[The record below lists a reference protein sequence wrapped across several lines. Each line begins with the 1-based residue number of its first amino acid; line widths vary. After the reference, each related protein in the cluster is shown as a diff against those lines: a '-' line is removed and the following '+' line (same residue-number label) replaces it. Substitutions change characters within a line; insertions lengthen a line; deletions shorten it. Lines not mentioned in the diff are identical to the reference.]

1 MHSKT
6 STILIVL
13 FCISI
18 FYPTFGQADEAN
30 EILTETVKIYASS
43 VVKRNNGNPLQMGII
58 EVADRSIS
66 SIDVELRFQEEILKL
81 HYPDLLENH
90 HMASFEFPV
99 LNEPTHVLVRVEQNA
114 NTIFEK
120 TVQFNPPKSWKIY
133 DVQVSHHDLGYADYY
148 HMMRRDIREMGIEI
162 AMEFARKTD
171 SWPKESQFHWT
182 VETSEPMIPYLSKQP
197 EDVLEE
203 LFERIKKGQIALGGV
218 HNSVSTEHLG
228 YEAMAR
234 QFYTPNRYVCDWFNT
249 EPSKTALN
257 TDIVGFSR
265 ALAMYSKEADIPY
278 FMFGRNSTV
287 KAFDMAEDDAAF
299 YWQSPDKDSKMTLYK
314 VWHYYSPDR
323 LIKYDLPEIASLCRR
338 YESHKNYPYTCI
350 LAEDSYDFGLPEFE
364 NVEGIKNWNEEYS
377 NPVLVSGTFDMYF
390 DDLSSQQDKESF
402 RTFDKDVP
410 NAWADEDLTD
420 VEYANKARRLNSSLP
435 SVEKWASIASAT
447 TAGKFPWTDIY
458 QAYHGLLMWG
468 EHTNGAYAEGPI
480 YVPPSLDDPEAA
492 NATYYELEQE
502 MHRDLIRESE
512 YFTEK
517 AEKAVIEQLKGQIS
531 THSKHT
537 LVVNNP
543 LVRKRSDYVSF
554 EIPAGKGLQK
564 IVDNKSGKEVQFQL
578 STDQKAFFFA
588 ENVPSLGY
596 KTYALEF
603 GRSRQSPEFKSVEA
617 PHIENDFYTLEF
629 DSRSGGIQSL
639 FDKFLQHELVDQ
651 DARFKLNEYFYERFE
666 SNAYDGGTIK
676 YHPEKASFKK
686 YQGPLA
692 DVVISEVE
700 AEGAQSI
707 IQKVTIYK
715 SSNRVD
721 FEVAFDKDDSGR
733 TLDDYRAYSPKGK
746 EGLFYCLPFDVPD
759 FTIKH
764 ELAGGIMEPIEDQSI
779 GSSTDYYGIQNFSDI
794 SNEEWGITLASIEPN
809 LVEYGRPRPA
819 YWSKGDDY
827 ENIMQKAEES
837 HFYLYLLN
845 NMFFTNVRQ
854 TQPGK
859 KTFRWSVR
867 SHEGNWRDGKAYQF
881 GRDVANPLTAFIS
894 TGKRKGSLP
903 SNSMS
908 FVELDSEDVLCST
921 IKPAEANGEGYI
933 MRFVE
938 QSGKEQTV
946 TVNAN
951 FVDRIESANL
961 TNLVELDR
969 DYPLE
974 LLGENSFQFIIP
986 AFGLRTIRIVPAR
999 TPLPDITSLKA
1010 DAVSDSKI
1018 HLSWELTDEAADRI
1032 AYFKIFRSKTPGFEP
1047 SLKSYVG
1054 NADKLEY
1061 IDKPVLNIRGWQ
1073 NNLLEA
1079 DTRYYYKVQ
1088 AIGINNR
1095 PGEISS
1101 EIAVKTRKSEE
1112 VNEKPNKVLGLAST
1126 LVSFISDHNYVGLYF
1141 YTNIE
1146 KDVNRYIIYRSTEQG
1161 FTATSTD
1168 VLAEMDVRLEIE
1180 HVTPHGFGKVTRPL
1194 KAYNRQLFVDEDI
1207 QPFTTYY
1214 YKVAAM
1220 DDAGQLGPFSR
1231 EVSTTTTIG
1240 SLRILGESGFRESN
1254 EIRILNP
1261 NNNDWEIRYTT
1272 DDTLPTKNSTQY
1284 SAPIYTKEDIKLTA
1298 SLFMPGTETGTG
1310 TARSEFK
1317 KINDYH
1323 VQYHTDYHDKWS
1335 GSGDIALID
1344 NYRGEITLG
1353 PKWQGFLV
1361 NDMDLTID
1369 MKETREVESV
1379 AIGCLQNVGNWVY
1392 FPNYI
1397 EVFTSE
1403 NGEDFKL
1410 AGRLETI
1417 KEWQR
1422 IVSKKS
1428 DLTVSFPKTKCRYI
1442 RVFAKNIAYNP
1453 VWHNFSGNEAWLF
1466 VDEIIIQ

>member
-1 MHSKT
+1 MIPMKKSLVH
-6 STILIVL
+6 ILL
-13 FCISI
+13 CCLCLL
-18 FYPTFGQADEAN
+18 YPSFGLAQDSQV
-30 EILTETVKIYASS
+30 ETVKVFSSS

-58 EVADRSIS
+58 EIADRSIQ
-66 SIDVELRFQEEILKL
+66 SIDVELQFPEETMNL
-81 HYPDLLENH
+81 HFSDLAEKH
-90 HMASFEFPV
+90 HTVLFEFPV
-99 LNEPTHVLVRVEQNA
+99 LEKRAVALVKVSQNSTVL
-114 NTIFEK
+114 FEDA
-120 TVQFNPPKSWKIY
+120 VQFTPPKPWKIY

-148 HMMRRDIREMGIEI
+148 HMMRRDIREMGIEM

-171 SWPKESQFHWT
+171 SWPEESQFHWT

-197 EDVLEE
+197 EDVLDE
-203 LFERIKKGQIALGGV
+203 LFERIEKGQIALGGV

-287 KAFDMAEDDAAF
+287 KAFDKAEDDVAF

-323 LIKYDLPEIASLCRR
+323 LIKYDLPEIAALCRR

-364 NVEGIKNWNEEYS
+364 NVEGIKKWNEEYA

-390 DDLSSQQDKESF
+390 DDLSSQQDRESF
-402 RTFDKDVP
+402 KTFDKDVP

-447 TAGKFPWTDIY
+447 TSGVFPWMDIY

-480 YVPPSLDDPEAA
+480 YVPPSLDDPTAA

-512 YFTEK
+512 YFKGK
-517 AEKAVIEQLKGQIS
+517 AEEAVIQQLKSQIN
-531 THSKHT
+531 TQSKNT

-543 LVRKRSDYVSF
+543 LVRKRSDYISF
-554 EIPAGKGLQK
+554 DIPAGKGLRK
-564 IVDNKSGKEVQFQL
+564 IVDNTTGNEVQFQL
-578 STDQKAFFFA
+578 SQDQKAFFFA
-588 ENVPSLGY
+588 EDVPSLGY

-603 GRSRQSPEFKSVEA
+603 GKSMQSPEFKSGEA
-617 PHIENDFYTLEF
+617 PRIENDFYTLEF

-639 FDKFLQHELVDQ
+639 RDNKLNRELVDQ
-651 DARFKLNEYFYERFE
+651 DAGFKLNEYYYERFE
-666 SNAYDGGTIK
+666 SNTYDGGTIK
-676 YHPEKASFKK
+676 YHAEKASFKIH
-686 YQGPLA
+686 QGPLA
-692 DVVISEVE
+692 DVVISEVV
-700 AEGAQSI
+700 AEGARSI

-715 SSNRVD
+715 NSNRID
-721 FEVAFDKDDSGR
+721 FEVALDKDDSGR
-733 TLDDYRAYSPKGK
+733 TLADYRNYSPKGK
-746 EGLFYCLPFDVPD
+746 EGLFYCLPFDIPD
-759 FTIKH
+759 FTITH

-794 SNEEWGITLASIEPN
+794 SNEEWGITLATVEPN

-827 ENIMQKAEES
+827 ENIMVKAGES

-854 TQPGK
+854 TQPGM

-867 SHEGNWRDGKAYQF
+867 SHEGDWKDGKAHLF

-894 TGKRKGSLP
+894 VGKRNGTLP
-903 SNSMS
+903 AKAYS
-908 FVELDSEDVLCST
+908 FVELDTEDVLCST
-921 IKPAEANGEGYI
+921 IKPAESNGEGYI

-938 QSGKEQTV
+938 QSGREQTV
-946 TVNAN
+946 TVSAN
-951 FVDRIESANL
+951 FLGRIESANL

-969 DYPLE
+969 NYPLE
-974 LLGENSFQFIIP
+974 VLGKNSFKFIIP
-986 AFGLRTIRIVPAR
+986 AFGLRTIRVVPGK
-999 TPLPDITSLKA
+999 LELSKITDLKGE
-1010 DAVSDSKI
+1010 AVSDFKVQ
-1018 HLSWELTDEAADRI
+1018 LSWDLAGGDSKHI
-1032 AYFKIFRSKTPGFEP
+1032 AYFKVFRSTVPGFEP
-1047 SLKSYVG
+1047 SLKTYV
-1054 NADKLEY
+1054 NNTDKLEFV
-1061 IDKPVLNIRGWQ
+1061 DKPVLNIRGWQ
-1073 NNLLEA
+1073 SNVLEP
-1079 DTRYYYKVQ
+1079 DTRYHYKVQ

-1101 EIAVKTRKSEE
+1101 EISITTRKSED
-1112 VNEKPNKVLGLAST
+1112 VNEKPNKVLGLVST
-1126 LVSFISDHNYVGLYF
+1126 LVSHITDHNYVGIYF

-1146 KDVNRYIIYRSTEQG
+1146 KDVNKYVIYRSTEKG
-1161 FTATSTD
+1161 FTPASTD
-1168 VLAEMDVRLEIE
+1168 VLAEMDVSQEIE

-1194 KAYNRQLFVDEDI
+1194 KAYNRQLYVDEDI
-1207 QPFTTYY
+1207 QPYTTYY

-1220 DDAGQLGPFSR
+1220 DDAEQIGPFSR

-1240 SLRILGESGFRESN
+1240 SLRITGNAGFRERN
-1254 EIRILNP
+1254 EIGIINP
-1261 NNNDWEIRYTT
+1261 NNNDWEIRYTS
-1272 DDTLPTKNSTQY
+1272 DGTLPTKNSTLY
-1284 SAPIYTKEDIKLTA
+1284 SSPINIEEDLRLTA
-1298 SLFMPGTETGTG
+1298 SLFMPGKDMGTG
-1310 TARSEFK
+1310 TAQRDFK
-1317 KINDYH
+1317 KINDYE
-1323 VQYHTDYHDKWS
+1323 VEYHTQYHDKWGS
-1335 GSGDIALID
+1335 SGDIALID

-1369 MKETREVESV
+1369 LKETRDVESV
-1379 AIGCLQNVGNWVY
+1379 AVGCLQNVGNWVF

-1397 EVFTSE
+1397 EVYTSE

-1422 IVSKKS
+1422 LDSKKS
-1428 DLTVSFPKTKCRYI
+1428 DLTTSFTKTSCRYI

>member
-1 MHSKT
+1 MNKGLVQ
-6 STILIVL
+6 ILL
-13 FCISI
+13 FCLCLLS
-18 FYPTFGQADEAN
+18 PKLGLAN
-30 EILTETVKIYASS
+30 DSTEETVKVFSSS
-43 VVKRNNGNPLQMGII
+43 VVKRNNGNPQQMGII
-58 EVADRSIS
+58 EIADRSIK
-66 SIDVELRFQEEILKL
+66 SIDVELQFPDETINLHFSNLEEK
-81 HYPDLLENH
+81 H
-90 HMASFEFPV
+90 HKVHFEFPV
-99 LNEPTHVLVRVEQNA
+99 LKERTMVRVQIAQNENA
-114 NTIFEK
+114 LFDESI
-120 TVQFNPPKSWKIY
+120 QFSPPKTWKIY

-148 HMMRRDIREMGIEI
+148 HMMRRDIREMGIEM

-171 SWPKESQFHWT
+171 NWPEESQFHWT
-182 VETSEPMIPYLSKQP
+182 VETSEPMIQYLSRQA
-197 EDVLEE
+197 EDVLDE
-203 LFERIKKGQIALGGV
+203 LFERIEKGQIALGGV

-265 ALAMYSKEADIPY
+265 ALTMYSKEADIPY

-287 KAFDMAEDDAAF
+287 KSFDMAEDDAAF

-323 LIKYDLPEIASLCRR
+323 LSKYDLPEIAALCRQ
-338 YESHKNYPYTCI
+338 YESHKNYPYSCI

-364 NVEGIKNWNEEYS
+364 NVEGIKKWNEEYA

-410 NAWADEDLTD
+410 NAWADEDLGD

-447 TAGKFPWTDIY
+447 TSGAFPWMDIY

-480 YVPPSLDDPEAA
+480 YAPPSLDDPTAA

-512 YFTEK
+512 YFKER
-517 AEKAVIEQLKGQIS
+517 AEKTATEQLISQIS
-531 THSKHT
+531 THGKNT

-543 LVRKRSDYVSF
+543 LVRERSDYISF
-554 EIPAGKGLQK
+554 DIPAGKGLQK
-564 IVDNKSGKEVQFQL
+564 IVDNTSGKEVQFQL
-578 STDQKAFFFA
+578 IKDHKAFFFA
-588 ENVPSLGY
+588 EDVPSLGY

-603 GRSRQSPEFKSVEA
+603 GGSMQAPEFKTGES
-617 PHIENDFYTLEF
+617 PQIENEFYTLVF

-639 FDKFLQHELVDQ
+639 FDKKLNRELVDP
-651 DARFKLNEYFYERFE
+651 DARFKLNEYYYERFE
-666 SNAYDGGTIK
+666 SNTYEGGTKK
-676 YHPEKASFKK
+676 YQAEKASFKVH
-686 YQGPLA
+686 QGPLA
-692 DVVISEVE
+692 DIVISEVE
-700 AEGAQSI
+700 AEGAQGI
-707 IQKVTIYK
+707 IQIVTIYK
-715 SSNRVD
+715 HNNRID
-721 FEVAFDKDDSGR
+721 FEVSFDKDDSGR
-733 TLDDYRAYSPKGK
+733 TLDDYRNYSPRGK
-746 EGLFYCLPFDVPD
+746 EGLFYCLPFDVPE
-759 FTIKH
+759 FTIQH
-764 ELAGGIMEPIEDQSI
+764 ELAGGIMEPIEDQSP

-794 SNEEWGITLASIEPN
+794 SNDKWGITLATIEPN

-827 ENIMQKAEES
+827 ENIMLKAEDS

-845 NMFFTNVRQ
+845 NMFFTNLRQ
-854 TQPGK
+854 TQPGLK
-859 KTFRWSVR
+859 NFRWSIR
-867 SHEGNWRDGKAYQF
+867 SHEGNWRDGKAHQF

-894 TGKRKGSLP
+894 FGKRKGTLP
-903 SNSMS
+903 SDSKS

-938 QSGKEQTV
+938 QSGREQIV

-951 FVDRIESANL
+951 FIDRIERANL

-969 DYPLE
+969 NYPLE
-974 LLGENSFQFIIP
+974 VIGNNSFKFIIP
-986 AFGLRTIRIVPAR
+986 AFGLRTIRVVPEKKQ
-999 TPLPDITSLKA
+999 LPEITDLMGN
-1010 DAVSDSKI
+1010 AVSDSKI
-1018 HLSWELTDEAADRI
+1018 QLSWDLSEEKSNQI
-1032 AYFKIFRSKTPGFEP
+1032 AYFKIYRSTVPGFEP
-1047 SLKSYVG
+1047 SLKTYVG
-1054 NADKLEY
+1054 DTDKLEFA
-1061 IDKPVLNIRGWQ
+1061 DKPVLHIGGWQ
-1073 NNLLEA
+1073 SNVLEP
-1079 DTRYYYKVQ
+1079 DTRYYYKIQ
-1088 AIGINNR
+1088 AVGINNR
-1095 PGEISS
+1095 PGKISS
-1101 EIAVKTRKSEE
+1101 EISIETRKSEE
-1112 VNEKPNKVLGLAST
+1112 VNEKPNKVLGLVST
-1126 LVSFISDHNYVGLYF
+1126 LVSHITDHNYVGLYF

-1146 KDVNRYIIYRSTEQG
+1146 KDINRYIIYRSTEKG
-1161 FTATSTD
+1161 FTPASTD
-1168 VLAEMDVRLEIE
+1168 VLAEMDVTQEIE
-1180 HVTPHGFGKVTRPL
+1180 HVTPHGFGKVSRPL

-1207 QPFTTYY
+1207 QPFTTYF

-1240 SLRILGESGFRESN
+1240 SLRITGNSGFRESN
-1254 EIRILNP
+1254 EISMINP
-1261 NNNDWEIRYTT
+1261 NNNDWEIRYTSDGT
-1272 DDTLPTKNSTQY
+1272 KPAKNSTLY
-1284 SAPIYTKEDIKLTA
+1284 SAPITIKEDVSLTA
-1298 SLFMPGTETGTG
+1298 SLFMPGKEEGTG
-1310 TARSEFK
+1310 TAQRDFK
-1317 KINDYH
+1317 KINDYA
-1323 VQYHTDYHDKWS
+1323 VEYHTQYHDKWAS
-1335 GSGDIALID
+1335 SGDIALID

-1353 PKWQGFLV
+1353 SKWQGFLV

-1369 MKETREVESV
+1369 MKETKDVESV
-1379 AIGCLQNVGNWVY
+1379 AVGCLQNVGNWVY

-1397 EVFTSE
+1397 EVYTSE
-1403 NGEDFKL
+1403 NGEDFQF

-1422 IVSKKS
+1422 LVSKKS
-1428 DLTVSFPKTKCRYI
+1428 DLTISFPKIRCRYI
-1442 RVFAKNIAYNP
+1442 RVFAKNIGYNP

-1466 VDEIIIQ
+1466 VDEIVID